1 MGAVFFCL
9 SLLVTSPN
17 LIFNGDFSAGATG
30 FESDHKPMSLAENA
44 LFPEGTYVVT
54 SQTQK
59 PHLNTCGIANYRDH
73 TTGDGNFLLV
83 NGAIFTHS
91 LVWRQQI
98 TGLEIGQTYRFTFWL
113 SRWTPN
119 GGPSAQLRILQGKNI
134 LAEVQDSKEP
144 GFWEPHT
151 MDFIATSTTE
161 LLEIRNMESASS
173 GNDFALDDLEL
184 IKYVPIPGGLR

>member
-9 SLLVTSPN
+9 GLLLPSTN
-17 LIFNGDFSAGATG
+17 LIFNGDFSFGATG
-30 FESDHKPMSLAENA
+30 FESDHKPVGMEENA
-44 LFPEGTYVVT
+44 LFPEGTFSVT
-54 SQTQK
+54 NQTQK
-59 PHLNTCGIANYRDH
+59 PMLNVCGIADYRDH

-83 NGAIFTHS
+83 NGATFSNS

-98 TGLEIGQTYRFTFWL
+98 TGLEIGQTYRFNFWL

-119 GGPSAQLRILQGKNI
+119 GGPSAQLRIFQGKNI
-134 LAEVQDSKEP
+134 LAEVQDPKEP

-151 MDFIATSTTE
+151 MDFVATSTTE
-161 LLEIRNMESASS
+161 TLEIRNMESASS